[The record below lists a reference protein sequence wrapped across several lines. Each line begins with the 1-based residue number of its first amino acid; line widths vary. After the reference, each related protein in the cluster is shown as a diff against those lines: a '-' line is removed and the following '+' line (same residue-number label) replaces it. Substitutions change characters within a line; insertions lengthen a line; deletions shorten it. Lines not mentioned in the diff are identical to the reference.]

1 MEGEIFNSGFN
12 EIFKWLNNDVS
23 PTLLKFELDL
33 YKKLWNFF
41 VVGDAYYF
49 ILNHHNLTIE
59 FVSKEIETVMG
70 YLPGEFDI
78 KLMNSK
84 LHPEDHSWFL
94 SIGSAIVNFF
104 ALLPIDKMME
114 YKIRYDIR
122 FKKKNGEY
130 ARILY
135 QGILLDHDEE
145 GKFLRT
151 LSMHTDITYL
161 KKEGQ
166 PILSFIGM
174 NGEPSYI
181 DVGARNICI
190 ESDMTLTQRERDI
203 LKHVSKGKS
212 SKEISDALHISKQ
225 TVDTHRKNMLHKKKV
240 RSTGELIA
248 QAILNGWI

>member
-12 EIFKWLNNDVS
+12 EIFSWLSNDPS

-145 GKFLRT
+145 GKFSRT

-190 ESDMTLTQRERDI
+190 ESD
-203 LKHVSKGKS
+203 
-212 SKEISDALHISKQ
+212 
-225 TVDTHRKNMLHKKKV
+225 
-240 RSTGELIA
+240 
-248 QAILNGWI
+248 